1 MYAYRGTRRSPRKR
15 VGSKASGAARPAYA
29 LIFAG
34 YALIS
39 LAVGTVLL
47 YRRDTN

>member
-1 MYAYRGTRRSPRKR
+1 MVIAHELAMGE
-15 VGSKASGAARPAYA
+15 YA

-34 YALIS
+34 YALVALVI
-39 LAVGTVLL
+39 GTVLL